1 MHDVLRLKKKKNLS
15 QEFHKNS
22 INFEKPQ
29 IFKKKKNPKMLGHM
43 HEMHEK
49 EGLGSLPCGEKLDL
63 GQKILKDEVWSER
76 ERGFGRWR
84 G

>member
-1 MHDVLRLKKKKNLS
+1 
-15 QEFHKNS
+15 
-22 INFEKPQ
+22 
-29 IFKKKKNPKMLGHM
+29 MLGHM

-76 ERGFGRWR
+76 ERFWEVKRLER
-84 G
+84 SREVRSESRRPFI